1 MQDRTISV
9 LPKMLK
15 HEASI
20 GNSNRQPLELLKP
33 KWAGSTDYHYHSLPE
48 IYSIAETQL
57 DATALKV
64 MIAA

>member
-1 MQDRTISV
+1 
-9 LPKMLK
+9 MLR

-33 KWAGSTDYHYHSLPE
+33 KWAGSTDIQHHSLPE